1 MEVKEP
7 QGAGRDKRRDKEAE
21 ERHGG
26 SERTLEMISDVD
38 GKPCHIGSWQELDE
52 TQSREEF
59 LIGEPTLLG
68 DHNPADIGGN
78 ASSETGE
85 PDEQEEA
92 G

>member
-1 MEVKEP
+1 
-7 QGAGRDKRRDKEAE
+7 
-21 ERHGG
+21 
-26 SERTLEMISDVD
+26 MIADIH
-38 GKPCHIGSWQELDE
+38 GKPCHIGSWQELHE

-59 LIGEPTLLG
+59 LIGEPTLLS
-68 DHNPADIGGN
+68 DNNPPDIGGD